1 MKNLTV
7 KGWASVK
14 TDLLTDGRV
23 WVQAEADNG
32 DYVIVTW
39 SKDGSGD
46 TVEERYADFDAFDK
60 ATDTLFAA
68 VAAEYWP

>member
-1 MKNLTV
+1 MKNITV

-14 TDLLTDGRV
+14 TDLLADGRV

-32 DYVIVTW
+32 DYVLVTW

-46 TVEERYADFDAFDK
+46 TAEERYADFDDFDK